1 MQNRPSLKYWRLIN
15 KAKWKALRKA
25 STADQQATDAGTL
38 QPEFLLR
45 SWGQARAKQLLDSHP
60 WQVNYSERLF
70 WTSWLLYQHIFAS
83 FLLILIVAHF
93 TALPHDLLS
102 PELLLSTAWFDRFSQ
117 FCSHYYSTHI
127 PPPPVFLYF
136 THVQRH
142 TGSFKG
148 IQHQAVH
155 LIGDCLVPFAIIA
168 FQMYRFFIYCSG
180 LHSLLDANITWLI
193 IQSTVPE
200 NNWFPWTLPQ
210 ISLISL
216 L

>member
-1 MQNRPSLKYWRLIN
+1 MAFIPAHFCLVFINTYSCPLYGSASWSVVTRIIIINSLI
-15 KAKWKALRKA
+15 
-25 STADQQATDAGTL
+25 
-38 QPEFLLR
+38 
-45 SWGQARAKQLLDSHP
+45 
-60 WQVNYSERLF
+60 WQVFSVLLPLLFYSH
-70 WTSWLLYQHIFAS
+70 S
-83 FLLILIVAHF
+83 
-93 TALPHDLLS
+93 
-102 PELLLSTAWFDRFSQ
+102 
-117 FCSHYYSTHI
+117 

-180 LHSLLDANITWLI
+180 LYSLLDANITWLI
-193 IQSTVPE
+193 IQSTVSE
-200 NNWFPWTLPQ
+200 NTWFPWTLPQ